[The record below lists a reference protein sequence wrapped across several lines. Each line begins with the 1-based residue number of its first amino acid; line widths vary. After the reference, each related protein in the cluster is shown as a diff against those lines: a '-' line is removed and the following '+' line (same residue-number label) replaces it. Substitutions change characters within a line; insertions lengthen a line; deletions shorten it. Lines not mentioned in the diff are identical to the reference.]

1 MLMKMRLF
9 NTTYKVS
16 PKLDEGL
23 ARRLTEVSPEIW

>member
-23 ARRLTEVSPEIW
+23 ARNMMKVSPEG